1 MAVPN
6 QVIILLAGIPA
17 TGKSEFARYLARDH
31 GFAHYDME
39 SYPGGWPHPELK
51 GKWDTDRPAF
61 VAQVRQH
68 HDRIILDW
76 GFPVSCL
83 SLVKE
88 LQAQGVQLI
97 WFAGDVARAR
107 EAYVLRGGM
116 AVTDFDR
123 QVEAIRRAG
132 CPAPLNC
139 VVVPALSTSGVF
151 LDQHQIESII
161 FP

>member
-6 QVIILLAGIPA
+6 QVIILLSGIPA
-17 TGKSEFARYLARDH
+17 TGKSDFARHLARDH

-39 SYPGGWPHPELK
+39 SYPRGWPHPELK
-51 GKWDTDRPAF
+51 GKWDSDRPTF
-61 VAQVRQH
+61 VAQVRLH
-68 HDRIILDW
+68 HDRITLDW
-76 GFPVSCL
+76 GFPISCL
-83 SLVKE
+83 SRVKE

-107 EAYVLRGGM
+107 EAYVLRGGI

-123 QVEAIRRAG
+123 QIEAIQRARY
-132 CPAPLNC
+132 PASLDC
-139 VVVPALSTSGVF
+139 VVVPALSAAGDF
-151 LDQHQIESII
+151 LDQRQIERII